1 MKYKRLTK
9 RIADEEEAFLF
20 HSSLHEGIERLAELE
35 DKIESGELV
44 EVPKGAV
51 VLTPEERDEEMRLA
65 NEERKQAVKEFA
77 EEGKRMICCS
87 CGKEIDINYGRE
99 YWNGIYCKKC
109 AYEMLSTPEY
119 IKNYKRIIADL
130 QAENAVLRERLD
142 KAITPEFKI
151 YEDVYFIDYV
161 DEKGYS
167 DHTTGK
173 PKIREA
179 FITCVSQVM
188 QTEFLYRLQP
198 KDLPQEI
205 LNDSTIHEEWW
216 DGQHYYAKEIFKT
229 FEAALARLAELEGE

>member
-1 MKYKRLTK
+1 MT
-9 RIADEEEAFLF
+9 DERAMEILDPEHREHYESIEPVEEACCI
-20 HSSLHEGIERLAELE
+20 GIKAIKRVKELE
-35 DKIESGELV
+35 
-44 EVPKGAV
+44 
-51 VLTPEERDEEMRLA
+51 
-65 NEERKQAVKEFA
+65 
-77 EEGKRMICCS
+77 
-87 CGKEIDINYGRE
+87 
-99 YWNGIYCKKC
+99 
-109 AYEMLSTPEY
+109 
-119 IKNYKRIIADL
+119 
-130 QAENAVLRERLD
+130 AENADLRERLD

-229 FEAALARLAELEGE
+229 FEAALARLAELEEKVNEETDKS

>member
-1 MKYKRLTK
+1 MTYEEQIELCLKRLSMGK
-9 RIADEEEAFLF
+9 ASDVMNFSYADTLAY
-20 HSSLHEGIERLAELE
+20 IERL
-35 DKIESGELV
+35 K
-44 EVPKGAV
+44 
-51 VLTPEERDEEMRLA
+51 
-65 NEERKQAVKEFA
+65 
-77 EEGKRMICCS
+77 
-87 CGKEIDINYGRE
+87 
-99 YWNGIYCKKC
+99 
-109 AYEMLSTPEY
+109 
-119 IKNYKRIIADL
+119 
-130 QAENAVLRERLD
+130 AENAELRKKLE

-229 FEAALARLAELEGE
+229 FEAALARLAELKGEEK

>member
-1 MKYKRLTK
+1 MTDAEIMKGVKLCNGDLGNCKECPFDSIGKTC
-9 RIADEEEAFLF
+9 
-20 HSSLHEGIERLAELE
+20 GIELAKAEIGL
-35 DKIESGELV
+35 IE
-44 EVPKGAV
+44 
-51 VLTPEERDEEMRLA
+51 R
-65 NEERKQAVKEFA
+65 
-77 EEGKRMICCS
+77 
-87 CGKEIDINYGRE
+87 
-99 YWNGIYCKKC
+99 
-109 AYEMLSTPEY
+109 
-119 IKNYKRIIADL
+119 L
-130 QAENAVLRERLD
+130 QAENAALRERLG

-229 FEAALARLAELEGE
+229 FEAALARLAELKGEKE